1 MRRWHTF
8 QMVAILAS
16 SRFYDRQEEK
26 KNTFNIMDVLG
37 MSPMVIPMTFNQ
49 TNEILNSHFL
59 TFFSQIFISIS
70 NKFKGSS

>member
-26 KNTFNIMDVLG
+26 KKI
-37 MSPMVIPMTFNQ
+37 SNQ